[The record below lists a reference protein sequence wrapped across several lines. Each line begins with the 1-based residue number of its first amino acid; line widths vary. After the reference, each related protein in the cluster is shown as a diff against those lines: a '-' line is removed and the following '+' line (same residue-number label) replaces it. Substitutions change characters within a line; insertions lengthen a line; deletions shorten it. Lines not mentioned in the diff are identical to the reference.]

1 MNWQILKIKRFLN
14 SVKLGISHYWSYE
27 KRRTSTDSHSF
38 SDDNPSNLSQ
48 KLGRNRWKKFR
59 KKRSKKRRL
68 SPENLGE
75 NQQRLKLYG
84 EFNEI
89 LENIFQISDCKKT
102 KRVSHSQWWWEIKDD
117 EKERDSYDC
126 TGFNQ
131 SVIGMRNLAV
141 GVFTSIYKPTSV
153 IPDVVK
159 FIVYRIDELTALR
172 CVSPSLI
179 TAMIRRSIMI
189 YECYF
194 LFFYVFFFC
203 WVFL

>member
-38 SDDNPSNLSQ
+38 SDDNTSNLSQ

-89 LENIFQISDCKKT
+89 LENIFQISDCKKNKKGLSQSVMMRD
-102 KRVSHSQWWWEIKDD
+102 KRWR
-117 EKERDSYDC
+117 ERENSYDC
-126 TGFNQ
+126 FNQ

-172 CVSPSLI
+172 CVLPSLI

-189 YECYF
+189 CEGYF
-194 LFFYVFFFC
+194 LFFYVFFLLSIF
-203 WVFL
+203 VIN